1 MNRQFSH
8 IALIMLLPG
17 IGIAEPE
24 VIYDSGQTKPMSQY
38 LVSINVTQRAK
49 TIQIPSAINPQ
60 PTRFPIRTP
69 NLTPGSVESQQVNF
83 PHLPLPVFI
92 LGTDDTSK
100 AWLKQY
106 RIRLIEAQAIG
117 LIVNA
122 ENESDVQ
129 ALQQIGRPLEIVA
142 APAESLAKQLNL
154 KHYPV
159 LISKSRIEQ

>member
-1 MNRQFSH
+1 M
-8 IALIMLLPG
+8 MLLTPVV
-17 IGIAEPE
+17 IAAPE

-38 LVSINVTQRAK
+38 LVSIKVTQRAK
-49 TIQIPSAINPQ
+49 TIQIPTANNPQ
-60 PTRFPIRTP
+60 LSRFPIRTP
-69 NLTPGSVESQQVNF
+69 SLTPGLVESQQVKF
-83 PHLPLPVFI
+83 PHLPRPVFL
-92 LGTDDTSK
+92 LGNDDTSK

-106 RIRLIEAQAIG
+106 RSRLIEAHAIG

-122 ENESDVQ
+122 DNESDVQ
-129 ALQQIGRPLEIVA
+129 AVRQIGGSIELVA